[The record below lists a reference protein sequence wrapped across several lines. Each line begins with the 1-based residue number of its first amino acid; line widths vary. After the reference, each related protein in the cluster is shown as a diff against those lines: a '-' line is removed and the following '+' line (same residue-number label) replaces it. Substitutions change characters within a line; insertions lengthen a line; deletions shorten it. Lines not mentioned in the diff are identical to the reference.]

1 MTSGFGH
8 GSQLLS
14 CNPEDIQAAHQRLL
28 EQEEEVNIQLDA
40 LLSRQC
46 HLEAKLRSVTKALP
60 NLKVVHSDATN
71 LCDMISYTSS
81 IAENVSA
88 KVRKLDLAR
97 GRVSEC
103 QRRVLDVLDV
113 QLCSEGVSAA
123 LRTEDYE
130 KAAAHVHRYLSM
142 DQCLL
147 WQTAEDVA
155 QGTSLWD
162 SLRVLQDACSKLRE
176 VIVIRF
182 EEAVASEDVAS
193 AERFFKLFP
202 LLGMQDEGLRR
213 FSVYLCSK
221 LKETGEKNLKAVSSR
236 SWASAGVDKRASVA
250 FADALTLLFEGI
262 ARLIE
267 IHQPLVETY
276 YGPGRMLAVIKHLQE
291 ECDRQSYQL
300 FLEFNRQR
308 NMSQWLKTVR
318 DALRIASTAPSSLT
332 SSASTSSLT
341 RRVEGDGGLG
351 SSVPQQS
358 RPDPRELDVLLG
370 EMAIMHARAGL
381 YIRFIRRR
389 VMNDLEVGI
398 VDAAARAEKVKELES
413 GVLGPGK
420 GGGLCLAM
428 QELLGNYSLLERYYL
443 EESVAKAIAMDS
455 LIMSSSGSSP
465 EGDTSPP
472 LTSMLDDTFFIIRKC
487 IRRAASSGS
496 LDGTC
501 AVINMACS
509 LLSGVGETGLG
520 GTLRRRLRSGYPTSL
535 YLDLSQVYALA
546 SSALHHSSSALHHS
560 SSLLLQSASPSGV
573 SHLAGIGG
581 SGASMASSGG
591 AGGIDSDRARLMF
604 LAHFNDADVAVEYV
618 ETLRRTLLEEIPPT
632 LAATSM
638 QPQPPPE
645 GRAGP
650 GASPLDM
657 LQGSEKAKL
666 ESCLVEGLSTVVAE
680 LRDLGKIG
688 AHHLSSSAVK
698 PRIAPWVDAFTT
710 HNHTPSEEEFLVL
723 EGEDSFVG
731 GLLSNLASLLSSF
744 EGSLTPYNFDLF
756 ITMVTSELAA
766 RMEKVIFKSQFNR
779 LGGLLLDREV
789 RALTSF
795 LTSKMTGS
803 VREKFSRLSQ
813 MATLLNLEK
822 VSEVSDYWTA
832 VSEMRGGSG
841 VLPGGTPQPPLS
853 WQLSAAEVRKV
864 LALRVDF
871 RSEDIKRLK
880 L

>member
-1 MTSGFGH
+1 MPENFEN
-8 GSQLLS
+8 GSQ
-14 CNPEDIQAAHQRLL
+14 NAPYKAEEIEEEHKRLL
-28 EQEEEVNIQLDA
+28 QQEEEVNIQLDA

-46 HLEAKLRSVTKALP
+46 HLEAKLRSVTKVLP
-60 NLKVVHSDATN
+60 SLKVVHSDATK
-71 LCDMISYTSS
+71 LCEMISYTSNL
-81 IAENVSA
+81 AENVSA

-142 DQCLL
+142 DQSLL
-147 WQTAEDVA
+147 RQTAEDVA
-155 QGTSLWD
+155 QGTSLGD
-162 SLRVLQDACSKLRE
+162 SLTVLQEACSQLRK

-221 LKETGEKNLKAVSSR
+221 LKESGEKNLKAVSSR
-236 SWASAGVDKRASVA
+236 SWATAAGDKRANVA

-276 YGPGRMLAVIKHLQE
+276 YGPGRMLSVIKHLQE

-308 NMSQWLKTVR
+308 NMMQWLKTVR
-318 DALRIASTAPSSLT
+318 DALKISSSACPSTLST
-332 SSASTSSLT
+332 SASTSSLT
-341 RRVEGDGGLG
+341 RRPEGDAG
-351 SSVPQQS
+351 SSLPQQS
-358 RPDPRELDVLLG
+358 RPDPRDLDVLLG

-398 VDAAARAEKVKELES
+398 VDSTARAEKVKELEG

-420 GGGLCLAM
+420 GLCLAM
-428 QELLGNYSLLERYYL
+428 QELLGNYSLLERYFL
-443 EESVAKAIAMDS
+443 EESVAKAIHMDS
-455 LIMSSSGSSP
+455 LIVGP
-465 EGDTSPP
+465 GDTSPP

-501 AVINMACS
+501 AVLNMACS
-509 LLSGVGETGLG
+509 LLSGSEGGLG
-520 GTLRRRLRSGYPTSL
+520 ATLRKRLRSGYPTSL
-535 YLDLSQVYALA
+535 YLDLSQAYALA
-546 SSALHHSSSALHHS
+546 SSALHS
-560 SSLLLQSASPSGV
+560 SSLLLQ
-573 SHLAGIGG
+573 G
-581 SGASMASSGG
+581 SSMATPPNTTPAASGG
-591 AGGIDSDRARLMF
+591 AGGVDSDRARLMF

-618 ETLRRTLLEEIPPT
+618 ETLRRTLLEEIPPSLAT
-632 LAATSM
+632 LPLQSG
-638 QPQPPPE
+638 E
-645 GRAGP
+645 GGGRG
-650 GASPLDM
+650 GSPLD
-657 LQGSEKAKL
+657 LLHGSERAKL
-666 ESCLVEGLSTVVAE
+666 ESCLVEGLSSVVAE
-680 LRDLGKIG
+680 LRDLGKVG
-688 AHHLSSSAVK
+688 ALQLSSSAVK

-731 GLLSNLASLLSSF
+731 GLLSNLSSLLSSF

-756 ITMVTSELAA
+756 IAMVTSELVA
-766 RMEKVIFKSQFNR
+766 RMEKVVFKSQFNR

-795 LTSKMTGS
+795 LTSKTTGS
-803 VREKFSRLSQ
+803 VRDKFSRLSQ

-822 VSEVSDYWTA
+822 VSEVADYWTGDA
-832 VSEMRGGSG
+832 RPPGAGGPSSHH
-841 VLPGGTPQPPLS
+841 QPPLA

-871 RSEDIKRLK
+871 RSEDIRRLK